1 MKVLQ
6 SGEGV
11 CIHAKEYT
19 EYLLHLT
26 SSVTL
31 IMIMCSLTLGQRQ
44 VVAEKVTCDHQVF
57 ADT

>member
-1 MKVLQ
+1 MKVLH
-6 SGEGV
+6 SGEGLR
-11 CIHAKEYT
+11 INTKEYR

-44 VVAEKVTCDHQVF
+44 VVAEEVTCDHQVF